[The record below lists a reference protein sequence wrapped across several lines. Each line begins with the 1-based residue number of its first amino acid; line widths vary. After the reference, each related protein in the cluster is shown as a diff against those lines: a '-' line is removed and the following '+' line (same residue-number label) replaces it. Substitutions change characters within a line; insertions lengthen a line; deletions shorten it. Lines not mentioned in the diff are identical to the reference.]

1 MKSKKTVFT
10 AVLTLV
16 LALSVVTVSATA
28 ASANVKKSGE
38 PANGSCIAAAEASGE
53 CVGQPLEGF
62 VKNLSFLSEQEKSAL
77 LADLAEIEKYENQIN
92 EIYSRMTDKNE
103 KQLCEEIDTLDKKLT
118 AVLER
123 NAELWERVN
132 DEYDEKIAA
141 NEPDMTFELNEA
153 DFDDTCPAEES
164 YEEFIKGMSLLTEQE
179 KSALLADLAE
189 IESLE
194 AQIDELYYRMTDE
207 NANRLYGEID
217 ALYEKLDSVLD
228 RNAELWDRVDAEY
241 DEKIAANEPDMT
253 FELNEADFD
262 DTCPAEESYE
272 EFIKGMSLLTE
283 QEKSALLA
291 DLAEIESLEA
301 QIDELYYRMTDEN
314 ANRLYGEIDAL
325 YEKLDSVLDRNAGL
339 WDRVD
344 AEYNE
349 KIAAN
354 EPDMIFELNEAD
366 LAVCEKIK

>member
-10 AVLTLV
+10 SLLTLV
-16 LALSVVTVSATA
+16 LALSIVTVSAA
-28 ASANVKKSGE
+28 AVSANAKKSGE
-38 PANGSCIAAAEASGE
+38 CANDPCIAAAEPSGE

-153 DFDDTCPAEES
+153 DFDNTCPAEES
-164 YEEFIKGMSLLTEQE
+164 YEEFIKGMSSLTEKE

-207 NANRLYGEID
+207 NADRLYSEID

-228 RNAELWDRVDAEY
+228 RNAELWDRVDVEY

-253 FELNEADFD
+253 FELNE
-262 DTCPAEESYE
+262 
-272 EFIKGMSLLTE
+272 
-283 QEKSALLA
+283 
-291 DLAEIESLEA
+291 
-301 QIDELYYRMTDEN
+301 N
-314 ANRLYGEIDAL
+314 
-325 YEKLDSVLDRNAGL
+325 
-339 WDRVD
+339 
-344 AEYNE
+344 
-349 KIAAN
+349 
-354 EPDMIFELNEAD
+354 D
-366 LAVCEKIK
+366 LAVCEIIK

>member
-1 MKSKKTVFT
+1 MKSKKTVFA

-16 LALSVVTVSATA
+16 LALSIVTVSATA
-28 ASANVKKSGE
+28 VSANVKKSGE
-38 PANGSCIAAAEASGE
+38 PVNDPCIAAAEVSGE

-62 VKNLSFLSEQEKSAL
+62 VKNLSSLSEQEKSAL

-92 EIYSRMTDKNE
+92 EIYSRMTDENE
-103 KQLCEEIDTLDKKLT
+103 KRLCDEIDTLDEKLT

-123 NAELWERVN
+123 NSELWERVN

-153 DFDDTCPAEES
+153 DFDDSCPAESS
-164 YEEFIKGMSLLTEQE
+164 YEEFIKGMSSLTEKD

-194 AQIDELYYRMTDE
+194 AQIDERYYRMTDE
-207 NANRLYGEID
+207 NADQLYGEID

-253 FELNEADFD
+253 FELNEAD
-262 DTCPAEESYE
+262 
-272 EFIKGMSLLTE
+272 
-283 QEKSALLA
+283 LA
-291 DLAEIESLEA
+291 A
-301 QIDELYYRMTDEN
+301 
-314 ANRLYGEIDAL
+314 
-325 YEKLDSVLDRNAGL
+325 
-339 WDRVD
+339 
-344 AEYNE
+344 
-349 KIAAN
+349 
-354 EPDMIFELNEAD
+354 
-366 LAVCEKIK
+366 CEKNK

>member
-10 AVLTLV
+10 SLLTLV
-16 LALSVVTVSATA
+16 LALSIVTVSAA
-28 ASANVKKSGE
+28 AVSANAKKSGE
-38 PANGSCIAAAEASGE
+38 CANDPCIAAAEPSGE

-153 DFDDTCPAEES
+153 DFDDACPTEGS
-164 YEEFIKGMSLLTEQE
+164 YEEFIKGMSSLTKKE

-194 AQIDELYYRMTDE
+194 AQIDERYCRMTDE
-207 NANRLYGEID
+207 NADQLYGEID

-241 DEKIAANEPDMT
+241 DEKIAANEPETT
-253 FELNEADFD
+253 F
-262 DTCPAEESYE
+262 
-272 EFIKGMSLLTE
+272 
-283 QEKSALLA
+283 
-291 DLAEIESLEA
+291 
-301 QIDELYYRMTDEN
+301 
-314 ANRLYGEIDAL
+314 
-325 YEKLDSVLDRNAGL
+325 
-339 WDRVD
+339 
-344 AEYNE
+344 
-349 KIAAN
+349 
-354 EPDMIFELNEAD
+354 
-366 LAVCEKIK
+366 